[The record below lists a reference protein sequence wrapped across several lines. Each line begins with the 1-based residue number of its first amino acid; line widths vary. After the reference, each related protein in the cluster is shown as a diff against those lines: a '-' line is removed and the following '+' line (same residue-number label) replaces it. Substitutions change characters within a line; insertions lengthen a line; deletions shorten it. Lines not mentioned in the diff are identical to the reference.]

1 MVERHSASVAEKETA
16 RRESEEKRKADEKEL
31 IRIHADNIEKCL
43 TSVVEPVLAEGIR
56 QLNGMYRA
64 ALKSGRTNDPR
75 LQSKQTIIEIDIEV
89 DGTHRYRNGASA
101 KYRLEYAGDVDRGTI
116 TGMEDFDGV
125 RSTFIDSHQM
135 AILDV
140 TTERIEGHLK
150 KFVEDFLKQDSGPHP
165 A

>member
-1 MVERHSASVAEKETA
+1 MVEQHAASEAEKETA
-16 RRESEEKRKADEKEL
+16 RKATEEKRQADEREL
-31 IRIHADNIEKCL
+31 VRIHADNIEKCL
-43 TSVVEPVLAEGIR
+43 TSVVEPVLAEGIN

-75 LQSKQTIIEIDIEV
+75 LHSKQTIIEIDIEV
-89 DGTHRYRNGASA
+89 EGKHRHRGGASA
-101 KYRLEYAGDVDRGTI
+101 QYRLEYAGDVDRGTI

-135 AILDV
+135 AIIDV
-140 TTERIEGHLK
+140 TTERIEGHLR

-165 A
+165 S